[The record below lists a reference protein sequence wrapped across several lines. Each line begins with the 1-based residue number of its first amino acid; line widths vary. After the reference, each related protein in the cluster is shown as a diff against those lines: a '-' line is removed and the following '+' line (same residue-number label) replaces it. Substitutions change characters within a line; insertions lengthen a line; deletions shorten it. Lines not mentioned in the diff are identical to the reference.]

1 MDNSAVDFGHP
12 DPESVQAT
20 VIAVEKVGPHE
31 PFDALQAS
39 EVHDGDHGSATN
51 SSRNN

>member
-1 MDNSAVDFGHP
+1 MDNGAVDFGISGIS

-39 EVHDGDHGSATN
+39 PVQDGNLKA
-51 SSRNN
+51 